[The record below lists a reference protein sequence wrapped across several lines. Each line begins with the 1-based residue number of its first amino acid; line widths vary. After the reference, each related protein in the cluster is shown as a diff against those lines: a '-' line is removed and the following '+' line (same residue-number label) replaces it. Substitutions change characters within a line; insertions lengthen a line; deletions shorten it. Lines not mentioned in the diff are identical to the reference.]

1 MYNPGWLPHITVYE
15 NFFHQND
22 HQVHEKVLNMTNRQ
36 GNNNSISEISLH
48 TSLEGDFLKNQERK
62 VKMLR
67 KGKPDPM
74 LEGM

>member
-1 MYNPGWLPHITVYE
+1 
-15 NFFHQND
+15 
-22 HQVHEKVLNMTNRQ
+22 MTNRQ
-36 GNNNSISEISLH
+36 GNNNSISEISPH